1 MAENKVKL
9 PGIKESPRLL
19 NFEAASRNVGLVIL
33 LAIICVA
40 LAGGFSVGYFS
51 ETEKTNPPGTV
62 KIDYEYFGRL
72 QKEFRLKITAHPHP
86 HRGDKYVF
94 SLGGDFNESYEPG
107 SIWPQPDGMY
117 SQGKTLYLI
126 YNNVKN
132 KGDFTIW
139 LYVTPAKPGR
149 SENSIQVN
157 AEPEIRF
164 WQFIY
169 P

>member
-1 MAENKVKL
+1 MVDNKVKL
-9 PGIKESPRLL
+9 PGIKESQRLL
-19 NFEAASRNVGLVIL
+19 NFEAASRNLGLVIL
-33 LAIICVA
+33 LAIICIA

-51 ETEKTNPPGTV
+51 EAEKTNPPGTL

-72 QKEFRLKITAHPHP
+72 QKEFRLKITAHPQ
-86 HRGDKYVF
+86 RGDKYVF
-94 SLGGDFNESYEPG
+94 SLGGDFNENYEPG

-132 KGDFTIW
+132 KGDFAIW

>member
-1 MAENKVKL
+1 MSGNKVKL
-9 PGIKESPRLL
+9 PGIKESQRLL
-19 NFEAASRNVGLVIL
+19 NFEAASRTVGLVIL
-33 LAIICVA
+33 LAIICAA

-51 ETEKTNPPGTV
+51 EAEKVNAPRTV
-62 KIDYEYFGRL
+62 KVDYEYFGRL
-72 QKEFRLKITAHPHP
+72 QKEFRLKITALPLP
-86 HRGDKYVF
+86 ADKYVF
-94 SLGGDFNESYEPG
+94 SLGGDFIENYEPG

-132 KGDFTIW
+132 KGDFSIW

>member
-1 MAENKVKL
+1 MADNKVKL
-9 PGIKESPRLL
+9 PGIKESQRLL

-33 LAIICVA
+33 LAIICIA

-51 ETEKTNPPGTV
+51 EAEKTNPPGTL

-72 QKEFRLKITAHPHP
+72 QKEFRLKITAHPQ
-86 HRGDKYVF
+86 RGDKYVF
-94 SLGGDFNESYEPG
+94 SLGRDFNENYEPG

-132 KGDFTIW
+132 KGDFAIW